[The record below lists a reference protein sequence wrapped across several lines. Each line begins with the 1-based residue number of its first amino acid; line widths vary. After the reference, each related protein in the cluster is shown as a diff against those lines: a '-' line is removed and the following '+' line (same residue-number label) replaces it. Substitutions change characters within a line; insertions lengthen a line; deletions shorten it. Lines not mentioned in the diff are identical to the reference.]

1 MSYKIVVDSC
11 CELPEEL
18 SGDERFQI
26 IPLELFVGDY
36 HILDDENFDQ
46 KEFLE
51 QVAGSRICLA
61 GALYGGLSG
70 RCGEGLCRDD
80 FGQAQRKL

>member
-26 IPLELFVGDY
+26 IPLELLWEIIIFWMMKT
-36 HILDDENFDQ
+36 LTRRSF
-46 KEFLE
+46 
-51 QVAGSRICLA
+51 
-61 GALYGGLSG
+61 
-70 RCGEGLCRDD
+70 
-80 FGQAQRKL
+80 

>member
-46 KEFLE
+46 KE
-51 QVAGSRICLA
+51 I
-61 GALYGGLSG
+61 G
-70 RCGEGLCRDD
+70 R
-80 FGQAQRKL
+80 AHV